1 LSVRRLNFRL
11 QNVFPGEDPL
21 DGRIDG
27 DDINSV
33 AGLLKLYFR
42 ELKDPLFPAS
52 VFDQL
57 VECSHKYNINGKS
70 GLLVG
75 VSSKTVIRYPSIVSI
90 FFIEDEHIFSDT
102 ICLLVSCIVLWLMA
116 IVNNV

>member
-1 LSVRRLNFRL
+1 MLDKQATL
-11 QNVFPGEDPL
+11 QNLAICAFHLAVTVGLFVYFISVFSNIFLGEDPL

-42 ELKDPLFPAS
+42 ELKEPLFPAS

-57 VECSHKYNINGKS
+57 VECSHKYNINGECGKLS
-70 GLLVG
+70 
-75 VSSKTVIRYPSIVSI
+75 
-90 FFIEDEHIFSDT
+90 
-102 ICLLVSCIVLWLMA
+102 
-116 IVNNV
+116 VNLEK